1 MDAVLLTKEK
11 IDQCFEAPDQHK
23 VWENLYRL
31 VYPEFDRIAHINGYP
46 AVGEKT
52 HKYIFAKFIQFD
64 KAHHPEVMAGGLWMN
79 SGFGCD
85 RSLVEW
91 VVVPAPVE
99 WNADA

>member
-1 MDAVLLTKEK
+1 MVTMSLHQGE
-11 IDQCFEAPDQHK
+11 IDQCFDAPDQGA
-23 VWENLYRL
+23 VWVNLYKL
-31 VYPEFDRIAHINGYP
+31 VYPNFDRIAHINGYP
-46 AVGEKT
+46 TVGEKT
-52 HKYIFAKFIQFD
+52 HKYIFTKFIQFD